1 LDNWKTEGTHSYDT
15 YEVYKYAG
23 TIKEAKE
30 LGATSGDIRW
40 AYERGRILFP
50 EHENPMPGHYVK
62 ADYVAAAYAHD
73 DHRVAAAMCNK
84 SKPYSNRVTKICSL
98 ALACLANFNDSIGKL
113 WSNDVVPEWVESQEL
128 TEAFA
133 LAEAYNLLVLGTN
146 NELPSTYV
154 ECCET
159 PQEFVCKTSSELSSH
174 QVVALAK
181 EINDGD
187 HSRAKATDTDTFQ
200 KQGDLPTTAE
210 ADKAGTPR
218 GYKTAMKSPFK
229 IVWKKSMDKEYYDL
243 EKLPA
248 WTKVTQEEA
257 AKHPKYN
264 PRHVMRT
271 TWVYRWKKD
280 SNGEIYKAKSRLVL
294 RGDQAVKGV
303 HYNQTFCPTANI
315 NSIRV
320 LVALAAAK
328 GYNMSQLDFSQAFTM
343 AAQPAHTPVWMYPP
357 QGYESYYKDKY
368 GNEKQHLLSLNRV
381 LYGQPDAPL
390 RWFEL
395 LSSHLQSELKFE
407 KLASDNCTFVL
418 KEGSSECI
426 MSVYVDDC
434 LVLDNDPK
442 LRQKVMDSLGQRFT
456 INTNESGSASWML
469 GVSIV
474 RDEEAGTIKLSQET
488 AIDQLVEKCGLT
500 DSNPK
505 ATPMTDLLPT
515 LDTPQLD
522 SEHCINGLS
531 FRSVIGSCLYISMV
545 TRPDISF
552 AVSHLARHA
561 VTPGAAHVTAL
572 KRVVQY
578 LKGTRTKGLVYGGNG
593 TDTQLQFYEAGAH
606 PSDLG
611 YSGLTSYADADY
623 AANYTR
629 RSTSGYVLYMA
640 GAPVSWRSTLQ
651 KVVAQSTAEAEI
663 IAATDCAK
671 EVIHARLMMKELGM
685 PEVEKEPTTVYE
697 DNRAAQLMCHNEKSN
712 RGAKHFEIR
721 LRFLQDCVSKFKSVK
736 FVPIPTD
743 EQIADIFT
751 KPLASDKFIKF
762 ASKMV
767 Q

>member
-1 LDNWKTEGTHSYDT
+1 
-15 YEVYKYAG
+15 
-23 TIKEAKE
+23 
-30 LGATSGDIRW
+30 
-40 AYERGRILFP
+40 
-50 EHENPMPGHYVK
+50 
-62 ADYVAAAYAHD
+62 
-73 DHRVAAAMCNK
+73 
-84 SKPYSNRVTKICSL
+84 
-98 ALACLANFNDSIGKL
+98 
-113 WSNDVVPEWVESQEL
+113 
-128 TEAFA
+128 
-133 LAEAYNLLVLGTN
+133 
-146 NELPSTYV
+146 
-154 ECCET
+154 
-159 PQEFVCKTSSELSSH
+159 
-174 QVVALAK
+174 
-181 EINDGD
+181 
-187 HSRAKATDTDTFQ
+187 
-200 KQGDLPTTAE
+200 
-210 ADKAGTPR
+210 
-218 GYKTAMKSPFK
+218 
-229 IVWKKSMDKEYYDL
+229 
-243 EKLPA
+243 
-248 WTKVTQEEA
+248 
-257 AKHPKYN
+257 
-264 PRHVMRT
+264 
-271 TWVYRWKKD
+271 
-280 SNGEIYKAKSRLVL
+280 
-294 RGDQAVKGV
+294 
-303 HYNQTFCPTANI
+303 
-315 NSIRV
+315 
-320 LVALAAAK
+320 
-328 GYNMSQLDFSQAFTM
+328 
-343 AAQPAHTPVWMYPP
+343 
-357 QGYESYYKDKY
+357 
-368 GNEKQHLLSLNRV
+368 
-381 LYGQPDAPL
+381 
-390 RWFEL
+390 
-395 LSSHLQSELKFE
+395 
-407 KLASDNCTFVL
+407 
-418 KEGSSECI
+418 
-426 MSVYVDDC
+426 
-434 LVLDNDPK
+434 
-442 LRQKVMDSLGQRFT
+442 
-456 INTNESGSASWML
+456 
-469 GVSIV
+469 
-474 RDEEAGTIKLSQET
+474 
-488 AIDQLVEKCGLT
+488 
-500 DSNPK
+500 
-505 ATPMTDLLPT
+505 MTDLLPK
-515 LDTPQLD
+515 LDKAEID

-578 LKGTRTKGLVYGGNG
+578 LKGTRTKGLVYGGHG